1 MVNILFTIA
10 LRNGFALKNKLDLN
24 RFSRMAETK
33 VNNCFDKLKYVKTIC
48 IFVSLYTNTI

>member
-1 MVNILFTIA
+1 MVNNLFAIA

-48 IFVSLYTNTI
+48 IFALLYTNTI